1 MQVAVTAAGGTV
13 KKSSN
18 GAHIG
23 IANDIEINENGIR
36 IIGKELNGAEIDL
49 NETPDLLPVMAVVAC
64 FAKDETRLV
73 KNILNQFKSVG
84 VFPQVR
90 DLTLPKLTLFLTETE
105 YDLLGIRFEVND
117 VYDLIMKDGA
127 FMLKKSTEGV

>member
-1 MQVAVTAAGGTV
+1 MVLVKVLRISSITDPESGKLGKQVELVEARQRNSSSFSGASGVAG
-13 KKSSN
+13 
-18 GAHIG
+18 
-23 IANDIEINENGIR
+23 
-36 IIGKELNGAEIDL
+36 
-49 NETPDLLPVMAVVAC
+49 
-64 FAKDETRLV
+64 DETRLV

-105 YDLLGIRFEVND
+105 YDLLGVRFEVND